1 MSMADPQDLP
11 SFDAQ
16 SVLAA
21 LRMNDVDAALAAG
34 LLHAPALDELL
45 RLNLSEE
52 DARSVD
58 SAASRRRTAL
68 AARERFNQRNKRVA
82 ARKHARDTAHQNK
95 LDQTSKLPPAANAA
109 LLRALARV
117 KKPQQ

>member
-45 RLNLSEE
+45 RLHLSEE
-52 DARSVD
+52 DARRVD

-68 AARERFNQRNKRVA
+68 AARERFNQRNQRVA